1 MKTLSLITTLA
12 ALATLTVGTAAG
24 VGAAPAKGKPAAK
37 KPAKAVCTV
46 CKVREGAKAKPEEVK
61 ATLKYKGKT
70 YPFCDVS
77 EKAEFIS
84 NPAKYTK

>member
-1 MKTLSLITTLA
+1 MKMLCLMTALSA
-12 ALATLTVGTAAG
+12 LTVGIVPAG
-24 VGAAPAKGKPAAK
+24 AAAPAKGKPAAK

-61 ATLKYKGKT
+61 ATINYKGKT
-70 YPFCDVS
+70 YPFCDIN

-84 NPAKYTK
+84 NPAKYAK

>member
-1 MKTLSLITTLA
+1 MKTLTLTA
-12 ALATLTVGTAAG
+12 ALVALTAGT

-61 ATLKYKGKT
+61 ATLNYKGKT
-70 YPFCDVS
+70 YPFCDIK

-84 NPAKYTK
+84 NPAKYAK